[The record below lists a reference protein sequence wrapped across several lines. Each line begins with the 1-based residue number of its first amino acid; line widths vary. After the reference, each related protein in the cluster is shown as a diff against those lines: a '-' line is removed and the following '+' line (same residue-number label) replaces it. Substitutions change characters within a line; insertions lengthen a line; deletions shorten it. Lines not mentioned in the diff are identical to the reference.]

1 MEGSGEGVGVGERV
15 GQVKGGRW
23 KVAGRI
29 KRVGYLILLAEI
41 VESQKWIFWLADCAS
56 CLDMFLD
63 CVT

>member
-1 MEGSGEGVGVGERV
+1 MGVEERV

-29 KRVGYLILLAEI
+29 KRVGYLISRFEI
-41 VESQKWIFWLADCAS
+41 VESEKWIFWLADCAS
-56 CLDMFLD
+56 CPDMFPD